1 MSEETGADWR
11 RDARGGASWFVQRVR
26 ALLPK
31 AADYRAMRVA
41 PQRDLIAGITVG
53 VVALPLALA
62 FGITSGLGAA
72 AGLITAI
79 VAGIVA
85 AVFGGSN
92 VQISG
97 PTGAMTVVLVP
108 IVAEYGANGVLVV
121 GMIAGLLL
129 VIMAFAGLGRYVR
142 FIPLPVIE
150 GFTLGIAVIIALQQV
165 PAALGLTG
173 SGEQVVI
180 VAVRAVAEWL
190 AAPQWIPVLI
200 AAGVAGA
207 MVVAARLRIKPA
219 VPVALIAVVVATV
232 VVQVAHLDMATIGT
246 LPSSLPAPTLPAF
259 TFADLR
265 ILIAPAIAV
274 AALAALE
281 SLLSATVADAM
292 SVSQRHDPDRE
303 LFGQGLANVAS
314 PLFGGIPATA
324 AIARTA
330 VNVRTGAVSRLSAI
344 VHSLVLLGV
353 VLALGSVV
361 GLIPLAALAGVLIA
375 TALRMVEV
383 SSLRALLHSGRS
395 DTLVLV
401 ITFVATV
408 ALDLATA
415 VILGIVAAGAIALR
429 QVARSATL
437 TETPLPQA
445 DGSDSHTA
453 EERALLDEHIIAFRF
468 EGPLFF
474 GGAHSA
480 LLELAEVSDIRVVIL
495 RLAHLTT
502 LDATGAAVL
511 SDTIRGLEAR
521 GITVL
526 VSGLPEQFEP
536 RLQATGMLEHLEAQH
551 HVFEHTPDAIGHAR
565 RHVAR
570 DGHHAGDTK

>member
-1 MSEETGADWR
+1 
-11 RDARGGASWFVQRVR
+11 
-26 ALLPK
+26 
-31 AADYRAMRVA
+31 MRIA

-53 VVALPLALA
+53 VVALPLALG

-108 IVAEYGANGVLVV
+108 IVAAYGANGVLVV
-121 GMIAGLLL
+121 GLLAGLLL
-129 VIMAFAGLGRYVR
+129 ILAAMAGVGRYVR

-165 PAALGLTG
+165 PAALGIEAAG
-173 SGEQVVI
+173 DQVVV
-180 VAVRAVAEWL
+180 VALRAFADWVV
-190 AAPQWIPVLI
+190 APQWAPVAITL
-200 AAGVAGA
+200 GVAGLMIA
-207 MVVAARLRIKPA
+207 GARFRIKPA
-219 VPVALIAVVVATV
+219 VPVALIAVVAATV
-232 VVQVAHLDMATIGT
+232 IVQLADVDVATIGA
-246 LPSSLPAPTLPAF
+246 LPSTFPAPSLPTF
-259 TFADLR
+259 TVSDVR
-265 ILIAPAIAV
+265 ILMAPAVAV

-330 VNVRTGAVSRLSAI
+330 VNVRTGAVSRLAAI

-353 VLALGSVV
+353 VLALSAVV
-361 GLIPLAALAGVLIA
+361 ALIPLAALAGVLIA

-401 ITFVATV
+401 ITFVCTV

-415 VILGIVAAGAIALR
+415 VILGIVVAGAIALR
-429 QVARSATL
+429 QVARSASL
-437 TETPLPQA
+437 TEMPLQDTA
-445 DGSDSHTA
+445 SDHHTS
-453 EERALLDEHIIAFRF
+453 EERTLLDEHIIAFRF
-468 EGPLFF
+468 EGALFF

-495 RLAHLTT
+495 RMSHLTT

-511 SDTIRGLEAR
+511 SDTIRGLEHR

-526 VSGLPEQFEP
+526 LSGLPDRFRP
-536 RLQATGMLEHLEAQH
+536 RLEATGILEHLAEQN
-551 HVFEHTPDAIGHAR
+551 HVFDHTPDAIAHAR

-570 DGHHAGDTK
+570 DGHHLPG

>member
-1 MSEETGADWR
+1 MSG
-11 RDARGGASWFVQRVR
+11 DAREATAWLGGRLA
-26 ALLPK
+26 ALLPRK
-31 AADYRAMRVA
+31 ADYRAMRIA

-79 VAGIVA
+79 IAGTVA

-92 VQISG
+92 VQVSG

-108 IVAEYGANGVLVV
+108 IVAQFGANGVLVV
-121 GMIAGLLL
+121 GLLAGLLL
-129 VIMAFAGLGRYVR
+129 VVMALVGLGRYVR

-165 PAALGLTG
+165 PAALGVEG
-173 SGEQVVI
+173 GGEQVV
-180 VAVRAVAEWL
+180 VGAVRAVGLWL
-190 AAPQWIPVLI
+190 ASPQWVSVII
-200 AAGVAGA
+200 AGGVAGL
-207 MVVAARLRIKPA
+207 MIVAARLRIKPA
-219 VPVALIAVVVATV
+219 VPVALIGVAAATV
-232 VVQVAHLDMATIGT
+232 VAQVAALDVATIGA
-246 LPSSLPAPTLPAF
+246 LPSTLPAPTVPVFAW
-259 TFADLR
+259 ADLR
-265 ILIAPAIAV
+265 VLAAPAVAV

-281 SLLSATVADAM
+281 SLLSASVADAM

-303 LFGQGLANVAS
+303 LFGQGLANLAS

-330 VNVRTGAVSRLSAI
+330 VNVRTGAVSRLAAL
-344 VHSLVLLGV
+344 VHSAVLLVV
-353 VLALGSVV
+353 VLALGTVV

-383 SSLRALLHSGRS
+383 SSLRALLRSGRS
-395 DTLVLV
+395 DALVLGV
-401 ITFVATV
+401 TFVATV

-437 TETPLPQA
+437 TETPLDA
-445 DGSDSHTA
+445 GSDTHTA
-453 EERALLDEHIIAFRF
+453 EERSLLDEHIVAFRF

-495 RLAHLTT
+495 RLSHVTT

-511 SDTIRGLEAR
+511 SDTIRSLEHR

-526 VSGLPEQFEP
+526 ISGLPDKFAP
-536 RLQATGMLEHLEAQH
+536 RLTATGILEHLAGQNH
-551 HVFEHTPDAIGHAR
+551 AFAHTPDAIAHAR

-570 DGHHAGDTK
+570 DGHHLAA

>member
-1 MSEETGADWR
+1 MWL
-11 RDARGGASWFVQRVR
+11 ASRVR
-26 ALLPK
+26 ALVPRS
-31 AADYRAMRVA
+31 ADYRAMRIA

-108 IVAEYGANGVLVV
+108 IVAAYGANGVLVV
-121 GMIAGLLL
+121 GLLAGLLL
-129 VIMAFAGLGRYVR
+129 ILAAMAGVGRYVR

-165 PAALGLTG
+165 PAALGIEAAG
-173 SGEQVVI
+173 DQVVV
-180 VAVRAVAEWL
+180 VALRAVADWVV
-190 AAPQWIPVLI
+190 APRWAPVVITL
-200 AAGVAGA
+200 GVAGLMIA
-207 MVVAARLRIKPA
+207 GARFRIKPA
-219 VPVALIAVVVATV
+219 VPVALIAVVAATAI
-232 VVQVAHLDMATIGT
+232 VQLAGVDVATIGA
-246 LPSSLPAPTLPAF
+246 LPSTFPAPSLPTF
-259 TFADLR
+259 TVSDVR
-265 ILIAPAIAV
+265 ILMAPAVAV

-330 VNVRTGAVSRLSAI
+330 VNVRTGAVSRLAAI

-353 VLALGSVV
+353 VLALSAVV
-361 GLIPLAALAGVLIA
+361 SLIPLAALAGVLIA

-395 DTLVLV
+395 DTLVMV
-401 ITFVATV
+401 ITFVSTV

-415 VILGIVAAGAIALR
+415 VILGIVVAGAIALR
-429 QVARSATL
+429 QVARSASL
-437 TETPLPQA
+437 TEVPLPQT
-445 DGSDSHTA
+445 GSDHHTA
-453 EERALLDEHIIAFRF
+453 EERTLLDEHIIAFRF

-495 RLAHLTT
+495 RMSHLTT

-511 SDTIRGLEAR
+511 SDTIRGLENR

-526 VSGLPEQFEP
+526 VSGLPDRFRP
-536 RLQATGMLEHLEAQH
+536 RLEATGILEHLAVQN
-551 HVFEHTPDAIGHAR
+551 HVFDHTPDAIAHAR

-570 DGHHAGDTK
+570 DGHHLPG

>member
-1 MSEETGADWR
+1 MSEATGSGWFHDLRNGSRWTGAR
-11 RDARGGASWFVQRVR
+11 LR
-26 ALLPK
+26 ALLPRS
-31 AADYRAMRVA
+31 ADYRAMRIA
-41 PQRDLIAGITVG
+41 PQRDLIAGITIG

-79 VAGIVA
+79 VAGTVA

-92 VQISG
+92 VQVSG

-108 IVAEYGANGVLVV
+108 IVADYGGNGVLVV
-121 GMIAGLLL
+121 GLLAGLLL
-129 VIMAFAGLGRYVR
+129 VVMAFAGLGRYVR

-165 PAALGLTG
+165 PAALGVPAQ
-173 SGEQVVI
+173 GEQVVL
-180 VAVRAVAEWL
+180 VAVDALRQWL
-190 AAPQWIPVLI
+190 AAPQWVPVI
-200 AAGVAGA
+200 VAASVAGL
-207 MVVAARLRIKPA
+207 MIIAARLRIKPA
-219 VPVALIAVVVATV
+219 VPVALIAVVAATIL
-232 VVQVAHLDMATIGT
+232 VQMTAPDIALIGT
-246 LPSSLPAPTLPAF
+246 LPSTLPSPSLPAF
-259 TFADLR
+259 TFSDLR
-265 ILIAPAIAV
+265 ILAAPAVAV

-314 PLFGGIPATA
+314 PIFGGIPATA

-330 VNVRTGAVSRLSAI
+330 VNVRTGAVSRLAAI
-344 VHSLVLLGV
+344 VHAGVLLIV
-353 VLALGSVV
+353 VLAV
-361 GLIPLAALAGVLIA
+361 GPLVALIPLAALAGVLIA
-375 TALRMVEV
+375 TAMRMVEV
-383 SSLRALLHSGRS
+383 SSLRVLLRSGRS
-395 DTLVLV
+395 DAAVLIV
-401 ITFVATV
+401 TFVATV

-415 VILGIVAAGAIALR
+415 VILGIVAAGAMALR
-429 QVARSATL
+429 QVAKSANL
-437 TETPLPQA
+437 TETPLA
-445 DGSDSHTA
+445 AVDSTDTHTD
-453 EERALLDEHIIAFRF
+453 EERTLLDEHIIAFRF

-480 LLELAEVSDIRVVIL
+480 LLELSEVSDIRVVIL
-495 RLAHLTT
+495 RLSHVTT

-511 SDTIRGLEAR
+511 SDTIRSLENR

-526 VSGLPEQFEP
+526 ISGLPTRFET
-536 RLQATGMLEHLEAQH
+536 RLQATGILEYLAHQNH
-551 HVFEHTPDAIGHAR
+551 TFDHTPDAIAHAR

-570 DGHHAGDTK
+570 DGHHIV

>member
-1 MSEETGADWR
+1 VSADDTWRGEARSGA
-11 RDARGGASWFVQRVR
+11 AWFGHRVR
-26 ALLPK
+26 ALLPRG
-31 AADYRAMRVA
+31 ADYRAMRIA
-41 PQRDLIAGITVG
+41 PGRDLIAGITVG

-79 VAGIVA
+79 VAGTVA

-92 VQISG
+92 LQISG

-121 GMIAGLLL
+121 GLMAGLLL
-129 VIMAFAGLGRYVR
+129 VVMAIAGLGRYVR

-165 PAALGLTG
+165 PSALGVDV

-180 VAVRAVAEWL
+180 VAVKSVGQWVTS
-190 AAPQWIPVLI
+190 PQWVPVAI
-200 AAGVAGA
+200 AAGVAGL
-207 MVVAARLRIKPA
+207 MIVAARLRIKPA
-219 VPVALIAVVVATV
+219 VPVALIAVVAATI
-232 VVQVAHLDMATIGT
+232 VVQVADLDVATIGALPST
-246 LPSSLPAPTLPAF
+246 LPLPSLPAF
-259 TFADLR
+259 TFSDLR
-265 ILIAPAIAV
+265 ILIAPAVAV

-330 VNVRTGAVSRLSAI
+330 VNVRSGAVSRLSAI
-344 VHSLVLLGV
+344 VHSAVLLVV
-353 VLALGSVV
+353 VLALSTVV

-437 TETPLPQA
+437 TETPLQEVA
-445 DGSDSHTA
+445 GSDSHTA
-453 EERALLDEHIIAFRF
+453 EERELLDEHIIAFRF

-511 SDTIRGLEAR
+511 SDTIRGLENR

-526 VSGLPEQFEP
+526 LSGLPERFSP
-536 RLQATGMLEHLEAQH
+536 RLAATGILDHLAEQN
-551 HVFEHTPDAIGHAR
+551 HVFSHTPDAIAHAR

-570 DGHHAGDTK
+570 DGHHLSS

>member
-1 MSEETGADWR
+1 MSSPQAGWGAEVR
-11 RDARGGASWFVQRVR
+11 RGTEWIGQRSR
-26 ALLPK
+26 ALLPRS
-31 AADYRAMRVA
+31 ADYRSMRIA

-72 AGLITAI
+72 AGLITAV
-79 VAGIVA
+79 VAGTVA

-92 VQISG
+92 LQVSG

-108 IVAEYGANGVLVV
+108 IVAQYGANGVLVV
-121 GMIAGLLL
+121 GLLAGLLL
-129 VIMAFAGLGRYVR
+129 IVMALAGFGRYVR

-165 PAALGLTG
+165 PAALGVQAA
-173 SGEQVVI
+173 GEQVVL
-180 VAVRAVAEWL
+180 VAIRAVGDWL
-190 AAPQWIPVLI
+190 AAPDWVPVGI
-200 AAGVAGA
+200 AAGVAGL
-207 MVVAARLRIKPA
+207 MIVAARLRLKPA
-219 VPVALIAVVVATV
+219 VPVALIAVVAATIVVAV
-232 VVQVAHLDMATIGT
+232 VDVDIATIGA
-246 LPSSLPAPTLPAF
+246 LPSSFPAPQLPAF
-259 TFADLR
+259 AVADLR
-265 ILIAPAIAV
+265 VLMAPAVAV

-330 VNVRTGAVSRLSAI
+330 VNVRTGAVSRLAAI
-344 VHSLVLLGV
+344 VHSAILLGV
-353 VLALGSVV
+353 VLALGRVV
-361 GLIPLAALAGVLIA
+361 SLIPLAALAGVLIA
-375 TALRMVEV
+375 TAMRMVEV
-383 SSLRALLHSGRS
+383 SSLRALLRSGRG

-401 ITFVATV
+401 VTFVATV
-408 ALDLATA
+408 VLDLATA
-415 VILGIVAAGAIALR
+415 VILGIIAAGVLALR
-429 QVARSATL
+429 QVAGSATL
-437 TETPLPQA
+437 TETPLEA
-445 DGSDSHTA
+445 WGESSDTHTA

-468 EGPLFF
+468 EGALFF

-495 RLAHLTT
+495 RLSHVTT

-511 SDTIRGLEAR
+511 SDTIRSLENR

-526 VSGLPEQFEP
+526 LSGLPQQFTA
-536 RLQATGMLEHLEAQH
+536 RLEATGILQRLRDQN
-551 HVFEHTPDAIGHAR
+551 HVFGHTPDAIEHAR
-565 RHVAR
+565 LHVAR
-570 DGHHAGDTK
+570 DGHHLA

>member
-1 MSEETGADWR
+1 MSGDA
-11 RDARGGASWFVQRVR
+11 RDASAWLGGRLG
-26 ALLPK
+26 ALLPRR
-31 AADYRAMRVA
+31 ADYRAMRIA

-79 VAGIVA
+79 VAGVVA

-92 VQISG
+92 VQVSG

-108 IVAEYGANGVLVV
+108 IVAQYGANGVLVV
-121 GMIAGLLL
+121 GLLAGLLL
-129 VIMAFAGLGRYVR
+129 VVMALAGLGRYVR

-165 PAALGLTG
+165 PAALGVEG
-173 SGEQVVI
+173 GGEQVV
-180 VAVRAVAEWL
+180 VGAARAVGEWL
-190 AAPQWIPVLI
+190 ASPQWMSVLI
-200 AAGVAGA
+200 AGGVAA
-207 MVVAARLRIKPA
+207 VMIVAARLRIKPA
-219 VPVALIAVVVATV
+219 VPVALIAVVVATLAA
-232 VVQVAHLDMATIGT
+232 QVGDLEVATIGA
-246 LPSSLPAPTLPAF
+246 LPSTLPAPTLPGF
-259 TFADLR
+259 TWADLR
-265 ILIAPAIAV
+265 ILAAPAVAV

-281 SLLSATVADAM
+281 SLLSASVADAM

-303 LFGQGLANVAS
+303 LFGQGLANLAS

-330 VNVRTGAVSRLSAI
+330 VNVRTGAVSRLAAV
-344 VHSLVLLGV
+344 VHSVVLLVV
-353 VLALGSVV
+353 VLALGTVV

-383 SSLRALLHSGRS
+383 SSLRVLLHSGRS
-395 DTLVLV
+395 DALVLGV
-401 ITFVATV
+401 TFVATV
-408 ALDLATA
+408 VLDLATA
-415 VILGIVAAGAIALR
+415 VILGIVAAGALALR

-437 TETPLPQA
+437 TETPLA
-445 DGSDSHTA
+445 AVGGTDTHT
-453 EERALLDEHIIAFRF
+453 EQERHLLDEHIVAFRF

-474 GGAHSA
+474 AGAHSA

-495 RLAHLTT
+495 RLSHLTT

-511 SDTIRGLEAR
+511 SDTIRSLEHR

-526 VSGLPEQFEP
+526 ISGLPDRFAP
-536 RLQATGMLEHLEAQH
+536 RLEATGILARLADQN
-551 HVFEHTPDAIGHAR
+551 HVFDHTPDAIAHAR
-565 RHVAR
+565 RR
-570 DGHHAGDTK
+570 PPLGGLMPTPRGDVG